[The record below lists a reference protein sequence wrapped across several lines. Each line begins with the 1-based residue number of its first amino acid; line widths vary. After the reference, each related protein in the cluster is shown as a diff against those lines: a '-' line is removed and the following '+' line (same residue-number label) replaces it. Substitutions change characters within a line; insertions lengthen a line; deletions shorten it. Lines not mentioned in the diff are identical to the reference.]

1 MGIELKK
8 GENVYFPAPYVPSEP
23 ALLLVT
29 DQRIVYFGDDGREE
43 MEAKKVSF
51 VGRTSGRPF
60 LWMCIVM
67 VLAGAPLFLYAA
79 NNWFGAIGDVPAVK
93 DMKNFSDQTITEDT
107 GGEDPLITKIKTLAM
122 AAVGAGLCFAAWY
135 LIKKKRYIVIVRG
148 GDQLMKMRVPDEMK
162 QTQVVM
168 TIQAMQQTAKAMKDA
183 AKAQQPPPAAKS

>member
-8 GENVYFPAPYVPSEP
+8 GENVFFPAPYVPSEP

-29 DQRIVYFGDDGREE
+29 DQRVVYFGESGREE

-51 VGRTSGRPF
+51 VGRMSGRPY
-60 LWMCIVM
+60 LWICVVM
-67 VLAGAPLFLYAA
+67 ALIGAPVALYAA
-79 NNWFGAIGDVPAVK
+79 NNWFGVLGDVAAVK

-107 GGEDPLITKIKTLAM
+107 GAEDPLITKIKTLAM
-122 AAVGAGLCFAAWY
+122 AAVGAGLCFVAWR
-135 LIKKKRYIVIVRG
+135 LIKKKRYIVIIRG
-148 GDQLMKMRVPDEMK
+148 GDQLMKMVVPDELK

-183 AKAQQPPPAAKS
+183 AAKAAPPAAKT